1 MSNSKKF
8 TLGTLFVAV
17 ASAWLVGP
25 SLAETHAPT
34 VETHAPTVSPH
45 TPSVSGPHAPTAHA
59 ATSKSTKG
67 IKPIKIAP
75 AQTMNPPGGGTAG
88 YNPEADP
95 NYNPSLPGGRSPGD
109 Q

>member
-8 TLGTLFVAV
+8 TLGTLFVV
-17 ASAWLVGP
+17 VTSAWLVGS
-25 SLAETHAPT
+25 SLAETNAQ
-34 VETHAPTVSPH
+34 TVSPH

-59 ATSKSTKG
+59 ATTKSTKG

-75 AQTMNPPGGGTAG
+75 ATTMNPPGGGTAG